1 MALSPK
7 LDLRLG
13 QTLVMTPQLQ
23 QAIKLLQLSNIELSA
38 YVESEIEQ
46 NPLLERESDDGP
58 DLIGETGEVAGID
71 AGDAIDAAAGDGL
84 APTDGIA
91 AEIGAEAMDPVAH
104 LDADY
109 DNLWS
114 SDAAGAGGVGPP
126 MNWRNASSGDADGA
140 DIGDQTPAEP
150 RDLRTHL
157 VDQITMELD
166 DPVDRVIAAHL
177 IEMLDEAGYISDD
190 LTPIARQL
198 NCEVARIERTLE
210 RVQRFDPPGLFARS
224 LAECLAIQLRER
236 NRLDPA
242 MQTLLDNLD
251 LLADQDYETLRA
263 RCGVDE
269 DDFSEMLA
277 EIRALNPKPGL
288 AFDNEPIHTVVPD
301 IFLRVRADGEWVIE
315 LNNETLPRVLVN
327 RSYYALVHRQARTR
341 EEKEYIADRLHSANW
356 LVKSLDQRAN
366 TIMRVA
372 TELVRQQS
380 DFFRHGV
387 RHLKPLI
394 MRDIAAAIDMHESTV
409 SRVINNKYMAT
420 PRGTYELRY
429 FFTNAIASTD
439 GGGAGHSSEAV
450 RHRIRDLIENEDP
463 ESPLSDDRLVALL
476 KADGIDIA
484 RRTVAKYREAMR
496 IPSSLA
502 RRRNHR
508 RARKNG

>member
-1 MALSPK
+1 MALTPK

-13 QTLVMTPQLQ
+13 QSLVMTPQLQ
-23 QAIKLLQLSNIELSA
+23 QAIKLLQLSNLELSA
-38 YVESEIEQ
+38 YVETEIEQ

-58 DLIGETGEVAGID
+58 GTSDGAANETGQSAGN
-71 AGDAIDAAAGDGL
+71 GLEAIDGVAVEPVA
-84 APTDGIA
+84 APTD
-91 AEIGAEAMDPVAH
+91 PVAG
-104 LDADY
+104 LDSDY

-114 SDAAGAGGVGPP
+114 SDAAGPGGAAPP
-126 MNWRNASSGDADGA
+126 MSWRDAPGAHDGESL
-140 DIGDQTPAEP
+140 GDQTPAGP
-150 RDLRTHL
+150 RDLRAHL
-157 VDQITMELD
+157 VDQVTMELD

-190 LTPIARQL
+190 LTPIAQRL
-198 NCEVARIERTLE
+198 NCEVARIERTLD
-210 RVQRFDPPGLFARS
+210 RVQRFDPPGLFARG
-224 LAECLAIQLRER
+224 LAECLALQLRDR

-242 MQTLLDNLD
+242 MRALIDNLD

-263 RCGVDE
+263 RCGVDDE
-269 DDFSEMLA
+269 DFTEMLA

-301 IFLRVRADGEWVIE
+301 IFLRARADGEWVIE

-327 RSYYALVHRQARTR
+327 RSYYTVVNRQARTR
-341 EEKEYIADRLHSANW
+341 EEREYIADRLHSANW

-372 TELVRQQS
+372 TELVRQQG

-439 GGGAGHSSEAV
+439 EGGIGHSSEAV
-450 RHRIRDLIENEDP
+450 RHRIRDLIEGEDP
-463 ESPLSDDRLVALL
+463 EDPLSDDRLVALL

-496 IPSSLA
+496 LPSSLE
-502 RRRNHR
+502 RRRRHR
-508 RARKNG
+508 RARGGR